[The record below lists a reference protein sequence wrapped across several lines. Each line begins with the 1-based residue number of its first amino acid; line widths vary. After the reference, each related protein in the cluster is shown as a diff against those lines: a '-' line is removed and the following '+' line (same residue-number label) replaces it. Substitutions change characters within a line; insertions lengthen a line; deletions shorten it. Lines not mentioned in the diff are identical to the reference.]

1 MLRQYQELKQQ
12 HPGTLLFFRLGDFY
26 ELFFDDAVIGSRE
39 LQITLTARHKERG
52 DPVPMCGVPHH
63 SVANYIARLVRK
75 GYRVAIC
82 EQTEDASKTK
92 KLVRREVVRIV
103 TPGTPIDP
111 QLLDAREAVFLAAV
125 CSSGETIG
133 AAFLDIST
141 GEFRA
146 TQETGTNAWE
156 KIRADLESYAPRE
169 LLFPTSLAPLI
180 KAGLTGKAQTAPLPL
195 AEVTQTERGPQP
207 GVPGGAAP
215 LGWQTGSPAG
225 VLGSLRDD
233 PEAAGLSDS
242 ESSPTNSLR
251 YNAPSDSQNNH
262 FIDATFTP
270 LEDWLWQ
277 KKDCAE
283 LLLNH
288 FGTRSLDGY
297 GIARK
302 DEAVRAAG
310 ACLRYA
316 QETQRA
322 SADHITGLTYF
333 EPQDHLVLDNVT
345 VRNLEL
351 VESLGGASGR
361 TLLSVIDETV
371 TGMGARL
378 LRSWLLRPCVKRGE
392 VEARLAAV
400 QDLFA
405 SQITRDK
412 LRSLLKGVSDL
423 ERLIGRISFGSAT
436 PRDLNA
442 ILRSLYQVPA
452 IRENLAAMQSSLLQI
467 LSESSDEVPEICA
480 LLVKAISDDP
490 PAKISDGDAI
500 RAGYS
505 EELDE
510 LRSISRNAKQI
521 IATLE
526 ATERTRSGI
535 SNLRIKFNNVF
546 GYFIE
551 VSKGNAARVPAD
563 YERRQTLTNAERFTT
578 PELRDWEKKVLGAE
592 DRIIEVENALFA
604 DICRQVAAETKRI
617 QATARALAAL
627 DALASLAETAAR
639 RRYVRP
645 MMHDGDEIE
654 IVQGRHPVIEVFN
667 EDPFVP
673 NSVYLNNSTDRLLII
688 TGPNMGGKSTV
699 LRQTAIVCILAQM
712 GSFVPAEKA
721 RLPLLDR
728 VWTRVG
734 ASDDLTRGR
743 STFMVEMTE
752 TAAILHSSTPRSL
765 VLLDEI
771 GRGTATFDGLSI
783 AWAVAEYL
791 HDSPEHAAKT
801 LFATHYHELTE
812 LAERLPGAQNYQITA
827 AEREGEVVFLHR
839 LERGRASKS
848 YGIQVARL
856 AGLPPAVLANAREV
870 LARLERYELDVFAEE
885 DAIVAQAA
893 VRTAE
898 AHAAAQGQSGVSAS
912 ANSAN
917 EAAAW
922 GGSVSGSD
930 ALEAAARRAGRR
942 KAIAQASLFDLANQ
956 KVVEEIRNVDPE
968 RLSPEEAK
976 ELLRRL
982 RQQMM

>member
-1 MLRQYQELKQQ
+1 MMSTPTPMLRQYQELKQQ

-26 ELFFDDAVIGSRE
+26 ELFFEDAVVGSRE

-52 DPVPMCGVPHH
+52 EPIPMCGVPHH
-63 SVANYIARLVRK
+63 SAANYIARLVRK

-82 EQTEDASKTK
+82 EQTEDPSKTK

-103 TPGTPIDP
+103 TPGTPLDP

-125 CSSGETIG
+125 CSSGETVG

-146 TQETGTNAWE
+146 TQESGRNAWE

-169 LLFPTSLAPLI
+169 LLFPASLAPLL
-180 KAGLTGKAQTAPLPL
+180 KAGLSGKVQTTPLPL
-195 AEVTQTERGPQP
+195 QHGNNEPQADEPRPLPSFRGSANDHLMD
-207 GVPGGAAP
+207 AA
-215 LGWQTGSPAG
+215 L
-225 VLGSLRDD
+225 
-233 PEAAGLSDS
+233 
-242 ESSPTNSLR
+242 
-251 YNAPSDSQNNH
+251 
-262 FIDATFTP
+262 TP
-270 LEDWLWQ
+270 LDDWLWQ
-277 KKDCAE
+277 KEDCAD

-288 FGTRSLDGY
+288 FGARSLEGY
-297 GIARK
+297 GIERK

-322 SADHITGLTYF
+322 AAAHVTDLVYF
-333 EPQDHLVLDNVT
+333 APQDHLVLDNVT

-351 VESLGGASGR
+351 VESLGGASDR
-361 TLLSVIDETV
+361 TLLRVIDETV

-378 LRSWLLRPCVKRGE
+378 LRSWMLRPCIKRGE

-400 QDLFA
+400 QDLVA
-405 SQITRDK
+405 SQISRDN
-412 LRSLLKGVSDL
+412 LRTLLKEVSDL

-442 ILRSLYQVPA
+442 ILRSLNQVPA
-452 IRENLAAMQSSLLQI
+452 IRENLAAMPSSLLQI
-467 LSESSDEVPEICA
+467 LSETCDDVPEVCI
-480 LLVKAISDDP
+480 LLAKAISDDP
-490 PAKISDGDAI
+490 PAKISEGDTI
-500 RAGYS
+500 RYGYS
-505 EELDE
+505 TELDE
-510 LRSISRNAKQI
+510 LRSISQNAKQI

-535 SNLRIKFNNVF
+535 GNLRIKFNGVF

-551 VSKGNAARVPAD
+551 VSRANAARVPPE
-563 YERRQTLTNAERFTT
+563 YERRQTLTNSERFTT
-578 PELRDWEKKVLGAE
+578 AELRDWEKKVLGAE
-592 DRIIEVENALFA
+592 ERIIHMEAELFN
-604 DICRQVAAETKRI
+604 DVCRQVAAKTKRI

-627 DALASLAETAAR
+627 DALASLGETAAR

-645 MMHDGDEIE
+645 LMHDGDEIE
-654 IVQGRHPVIEVFN
+654 ILQARHPVIEVFN

-712 GSFVPAEKA
+712 GSFVPADKA
-721 RLPLLDR
+721 RLPLVDR

-752 TAAILHSSTPRSL
+752 TAAILHSATARSL

-827 AEREGEVVFLHR
+827 TEREGEVVFLHR

-870 LARLERYELDVFAEE
+870 LARLERYELEVFAEE
-885 DAIVAQAA
+885 DAIAAQAA

-898 AHAAAQGQSGVSAS
+898 AREAVQARGAAASSSDSSSSSLA
-912 ANSAN
+912 
-917 EAAAW
+917 
-922 GGSVSGSD
+922 GGE
-930 ALEAAARRAGRR
+930 ALEVAARRAGRR
-942 KAIAQASLFDLANQ
+942 RAIAQASLFDLANQ
-956 KVVEEIRNVDPE
+956 KVVEEIRNVDPDT
-968 RLSPEEAK
+968 LSPEEAK
-976 ELLRRL
+976 ELLRKL
-982 RQQMM
+982 RKQMM

>member
-1 MLRQYQELKQQ
+1 MLRQYHELKQQ

-26 ELFFDDAVIGSRE
+26 ELFYDDAVTGSRE

-52 DPVPMCGVPHH
+52 DAVPMCGVPHH
-63 SVANYIARLVRK
+63 SAANYIARLVRK

-82 EQTEDASKTK
+82 EQTEEASKTK

-125 CSSGETIG
+125 CSSGDTVG

-141 GEFRA
+141 GEFRV
-146 TQETGTNAWE
+146 TQESGANAWD
-156 KIRADLESYAPRE
+156 KIRGDLESYSPRE
-169 LLFPTSLAPLI
+169 LLFPSSLAPLI
-180 KAGLTGKAQTAPLPL
+180 NAGLSPKAQTAPLPL
-195 AEVTQTERGPQP
+195 GEVTQT
-207 GVPGGAAP
+207 V
-215 LGWQTGSPAG
+215 
-225 VLGSLRDD
+225 SLRRD
-233 PEAAGLSDS
+233 PEAVGLSAS
-242 ESSPTNSLR
+242 ESSQTNSLR
-251 YNAPSDSQNNH
+251 YNASAPQHSQ
-262 FIDATFTP
+262 FLDAALSP
-270 LEDWLWQ
+270 IEDWLWQ
-277 KKDCAE
+277 KKDCAD
-283 LLLNH
+283 LLLSH
-288 FGTRSLDGY
+288 FGARSLEGY
-297 GIARK
+297 GIERK

-322 SADHITGLTYF
+322 AAAHITGLTYF
-333 EPQDHLVLDNVT
+333 EPQDHLVLDQVT

-371 TGMGARL
+371 TSMGARL
-378 LRSWLLRPCVKRGE
+378 LRSWLLRPCVKQGE
-392 VEARLAAV
+392 VEARLGAV

-405 SQITRDK
+405 SQISRDK
-412 LRSLLKGVSDL
+412 LRSLLKDVSDL

-452 IRENLAAMQSSLLQI
+452 IRENLAELPSSLLQI
-467 LSESSDEVPEICA
+467 LSESADEVPEICA

-490 PAKISDGDAI
+490 PAKISEGDTI
-500 RAGYS
+500 REGYS
-505 EELDE
+505 TELDE

-551 VSKGNAARVPAD
+551 VSRGNAARVPD
-563 YERRQTLTNAERFTT
+563 EYERRQTLTNAERFTT

-592 DRIIEVENALFA
+592 ERIIELENTLFA

-617 QATARALAAL
+617 QGTARALAAL
-627 DALASLAETAAR
+627 DALASLGETAAR
-639 RRYVRP
+639 RRYVKP
-645 MMHDGDEIE
+645 LIHNGDEIE

-699 LRQTAIVCILAQM
+699 LRQTAIISILAQM
-712 GSFVPAEKA
+712 GSFVPAERA

-856 AGLPPAVLANAREV
+856 AGLPATVLANAREV

-885 DAIVAQAA
+885 DAIAAQAA

-898 AHAAAQGQSGVSAS
+898 AHAAAQGAGATGSGGLESLKTTPQGA
-912 ANSAN
+912 
-917 EAAAW
+917 
-922 GGSVSGSD
+922 GGD

-942 KAIAQASLFDLANQ
+942 KAVAQASLFDLANQ

-968 RLSPEEAK
+968 KLSSEEAK
-976 ELLRRL
+976 ELLRKLRDRL
-982 RQQMM
+982 M

>member
-1 MLRQYQELKQQ
+1 MSTQTPMLRQYQELKQK

-26 ELFFDDAVIGSRE
+26 ELFYDDAVVGSRE

-63 SVANYIARLVRK
+63 SAANYIARLVRK

-82 EQTEDASKTK
+82 EQTEEASKTK

-125 CSSGETIG
+125 CSSGDTIG

-141 GEFRA
+141 GEFRV
-146 TQETGTNAWE
+146 TQESGANAWE
-156 KIRADLESYAPRE
+156 KIRADLESYSPRE
-169 LLFPTSLAPLI
+169 LLFPASLAPLI
-180 KAGLTGKAQTAPLPL
+180 KAGPSGKTQTAPLPL
-195 AEVTQTERGPQP
+195 NGAPGPS
-207 GVPGGAAP
+207 A
-215 LGWQTGSPAG
+215 
-225 VLGSLRDD
+225 
-233 PEAAGLSDS
+233 
-242 ESSPTNSLR
+242 ESSAGAVNQS
-251 YNAPSDSQNNH
+251 NESQSFASSPNDQ
-262 FIDATFTP
+262 FIDATLTP
-270 LEDWLWQ
+270 IDDWLWQ

-288 FGTRSLDGY
+288 FGTRSLEGY
-297 GIARK
+297 GIERK

-322 SADHITGLTYF
+322 AAAHITDLVYF
-333 EPQDHLVLDNVT
+333 APQDHLVLDNVT

-378 LRSWLLRPCVKRGE
+378 LRAWMLRPCVKRGE
-392 VEARLAAV
+392 VEARLGAV
-400 QDLFA
+400 QDLVA
-405 SQITRDK
+405 SQISRDK
-412 LRSLLKGVSDL
+412 LRSLLKEVSDL

-442 ILRSLYQVPA
+442 ILRSLNQVPA
-452 IRENLAAMQSSLLQI
+452 IRENLTTMHSSLLQV
-467 LSESSDEVPEICA
+467 LCESADDVPEICA
-480 LLVKAISDDP
+480 LLAKAISDDP
-490 PAKISDGDAI
+490 PVKISEGDTI

-505 EELDE
+505 NELDE
-510 LRSISRNAKQI
+510 LRSISRNAKQT

-526 ATERTRSGI
+526 ASERTRSGI
-535 SNLRIKFNNVF
+535 ANLRIKFNNVF

-551 VSKGNAARVPAD
+551 VSKGNAARVPGE

-592 DRIIEVENALFA
+592 ERIIEIENALFT
-604 DICRQVAAETKRI
+604 DVCRQVAAETKRI

-627 DALASLAETAAR
+627 DALASLGETAAR

-645 MMHDGDEIE
+645 VMHDGDEIE

-667 EDPFVP
+667 ADPFVP

-699 LRQTAIVCILAQM
+699 LRQTAIIAILAQM

-721 RLPLLDR
+721 RLPLVDR

-752 TAAILHSSTPRSL
+752 TAAILHSATPRSL

-885 DAIVAQAA
+885 DAIAAQAA
-893 VRTAE
+893 VRTAA
-898 AHAAAQGQSGVSAS
+898 AHAAAQGAGASQSDQSDKLKFVEHGMM
-912 ANSAN
+912 N
-917 EAAAW
+917 
-922 GGSVSGSD
+922 D

-942 KAIAQASLFDLANQ
+942 KAVAQASLFDLADQ

-968 RLSPEEAK
+968 TLSPEEAK
-976 ELLRRL
+976 ELLCKLRR
-982 RQQMM
+982 QMI

>member
-1 MLRQYQELKQQ
+1 MATVPQTPMLRQYYDLKQQ

-26 ELFFDDAVIGSRE
+26 ELFFDDAVIGARE

-52 DPVPMCGVPHH
+52 DAVPMCGVPHH
-63 SVANYIARLVRK
+63 SAANYIARLVRK

-111 QLLDAREAVFLAAV
+111 QLLDSREAVYLAAV
-125 CSSGETIG
+125 CSSGDTVG
-133 AAFLDIST
+133 TAFLDIST

-146 TQETGTNAWE
+146 TQENGADAWD
-156 KIRADLESYAPRE
+156 KIRADLESYSPRE
-169 LLFPTSLAPLI
+169 LLFPTSLAPLVN
-180 KAGLTGKAQTAPLPL
+180 AGFSPKPQTAPLPL
-195 AEVTQTERGPQP
+195 AGIAGVSPAPVTPAAHDDEEPQTNSSRYNNPNESQTSNFL
-207 GVPGGAAP
+207 GAA
-215 LGWQTGSPAG
+215 LTG
-225 VLGSLRDD
+225 
-233 PEAAGLSDS
+233 
-242 ESSPTNSLR
+242 
-251 YNAPSDSQNNH
+251 
-262 FIDATFTP
+262 I
-270 LEDWLWQ
+270 EDWLWQ

-283 LLLNH
+283 LLLKQ
-288 FGTRSLDGY
+288 FGARSLEGY
-297 GIARK
+297 GIERK

-322 SADHITGLTYF
+322 AAKHITGLTYF

-371 TGMGARL
+371 TSMGARL

-392 VEARLAAV
+392 VEARLGAV
-400 QDLFA
+400 QDLYA

-412 LRSLLKGVSDL
+412 LRSLLKEVSDL
-423 ERLIGRISFGSAT
+423 ERLIGRISFGSAS

-452 IRENLAAMQSSLLQI
+452 VREALGALESSLIQI
-467 LSESSDEVPEICA
+467 LCESADVVPEVCT

-490 PAKISDGDAI
+490 PIKISEGDTI

-505 EELDE
+505 TELDE

-526 ATERTRSGI
+526 ATERERSGI
-535 SNLRIKFNNVF
+535 NNLRIKFNNVF

-551 VSKGNAARVPAD
+551 VSKGNAARVPAE

-592 DRIIEVENALFA
+592 ERIVQLEAELFN
-604 DICRQVAAETKRI
+604 DVCRQVAAETRRI
-617 QATARALAAL
+617 QATARAFAAL
-627 DALASLAETAAR
+627 DALGSLGETAAR
-639 RRYVRP
+639 RRFVRP
-645 MMHDGDEIE
+645 VMHDGDEVE
-654 IVQGRHPVIEVFN
+654 IIQGRHPMIEVFS

-699 LRQTAIVCILAQM
+699 LRQTAIICILAQM

-752 TAAILHSSTPRSL
+752 TATILHSSTARSL

-812 LAERLPGAQNYQITA
+812 LAERLPGAQNYQIIA

-870 LARLERYELDVFAEE
+870 LARLERYELDVFAE
-885 DAIVAQAA
+885 DAVKPADLGGDPGS
-893 VRTAE
+893 E
-898 AHAAAQGQSGVSAS
+898 AL
-912 ANSAN
+912 
-917 EAAAW
+917 
-922 GGSVSGSD
+922 D
-930 ALEAAARRAGRR
+930 AAARRAGRR
-942 KAIAQASLFDLANQ
+942 KAVAQASLFDLANQ

-968 RLSPEEAK
+968 SLSPEEAK
-976 ELLRRL
+976 ELLRKL
-982 RQQMM
+982 RERMM

>member
-1 MLRQYQELKQQ
+1 MTTAPQTPMLRQYHELKQQ

-26 ELFFDDAVIGSRE
+26 ELFYDDAVVGSRE

-52 DPVPMCGVPHH
+52 DAVPMCGVPHH
-63 SVANYIARLVRK
+63 SAANYIARLVRK

-82 EQTEDASKTK
+82 EQTEEASKTK

-125 CSSGETIG
+125 CSSGETVG

-146 TQETGTNAWE
+146 TQESGPDAWE

-180 KAGLTGKAQTAPLPL
+180 KAGLSPKAQTAPLPL
-195 AEVTQTERGPQP
+195 GDVTQT
-207 GVPGGAAP
+207 V
-215 LGWQTGSPAG
+215 
-225 VLGSLRDD
+225 SLRND
-233 PEAAGLSDS
+233 PKPAGLSSS
-242 ESSPTNSLR
+242 EPSQTNSLR
-251 YNAPSDSQNNH
+251 YDSSGQPQH
-262 FIDATFTP
+262 SQFIDATLTAI
-270 LEDWLWQ
+270 EDWLWQ
-277 KKDCAE
+277 KQDCAA

-288 FGTRSLDGY
+288 FGAQSLAGY
-297 GIARK
+297 GIERK

-322 SADHITGLTYF
+322 AAGHITDLTYF
-333 EPQDHLVLDNVT
+333 QPQDHLVLDQVT

-351 VESLGGASGR
+351 VESLGGTAGR
-361 TLLSVIDETV
+361 TLLSVVDETV
-371 TGMGARL
+371 TSMGARL
-378 LRSWLLRPCVKRGE
+378 LRSWLLRPCVKQGE

-400 QDLFA
+400 QDLVA

-412 LRSLLKGVSDL
+412 LRSLLKEVSDL

-452 IRENLAAMQSSLLQI
+452 VRENLAALPSSLLQV
-467 LSESSDEVPEICA
+467 LSESADEVPEICA
-480 LLVKAISDDP
+480 LLVQAISDDP
-490 PAKISDGDAI
+490 PAKISEGDTI

-505 EELDE
+505 TELDE

-551 VSKGNAARVPAD
+551 VSKGNAARVPPE

-592 DRIIEVENALFA
+592 ERIIEIENTLFS

-627 DALASLAETAAR
+627 DALASLGETAAR

-645 MMHDGDEIE
+645 AMHAGDEIE

-699 LRQTAIVCILAQM
+699 LRQTAIICILAQM

-885 DAIVAQAA
+885 DAIAAQAA

-898 AHAAAQGQSGVSAS
+898 AHAAAQSAGATVSNNLESAARSSSG
-912 ANSAN
+912 
-917 EAAAW
+917 
-922 GGSVSGSD
+922 GD
-930 ALEAAARRAGRR
+930 ALEAAARRASRR
-942 KAIAQASLFDLANQ
+942 KAVAQASLFDLANQ
-956 KVVEEIRNVDPE
+956 KVVEEIRNADPE
-968 RLSPEEAK
+968 SLSPEEAK

-982 RQQMM
+982 RERLI

>member
-1 MLRQYQELKQQ
+1 
-12 HPGTLLFFRLGDFY
+12 
-26 ELFFDDAVIGSRE
+26 
-39 LQITLTARHKERG
+39 
-52 DPVPMCGVPHH
+52 
-63 SVANYIARLVRK
+63 
-75 GYRVAIC
+75 
-82 EQTEDASKTK
+82 
-92 KLVRREVVRIV
+92 
-103 TPGTPIDP
+103 
-111 QLLDAREAVFLAAV
+111 
-125 CSSGETIG
+125 
-133 AAFLDIST
+133 
-141 GEFRA
+141 
-146 TQETGTNAWE
+146 
-156 KIRADLESYAPRE
+156 
-169 LLFPTSLAPLI
+169 
-180 KAGLTGKAQTAPLPL
+180 
-195 AEVTQTERGPQP
+195 
-207 GVPGGAAP
+207 
-215 LGWQTGSPAG
+215 
-225 VLGSLRDD
+225 
-233 PEAAGLSDS
+233 
-242 ESSPTNSLR
+242 
-251 YNAPSDSQNNH
+251 
-262 FIDATFTP
+262 
-270 LEDWLWQ
+270 
-277 KKDCAE
+277 
-283 LLLNH
+283 
-288 FGTRSLDGY
+288 
-297 GIARK
+297 
-302 DEAVRAAG
+302 
-310 ACLRYA
+310 
-316 QETQRA
+316 
-322 SADHITGLTYF
+322 
-333 EPQDHLVLDNVT
+333 
-345 VRNLEL
+345 
-351 VESLGGASGR
+351 
-361 TLLSVIDETV
+361 
-371 TGMGARL
+371 
-378 LRSWLLRPCVKRGE
+378 
-392 VEARLAAV
+392 
-400 QDLFA
+400 
-405 SQITRDK
+405 
-412 LRSLLKGVSDL
+412 LLKEVSDL

-452 IRENLAAMQSSLLQI
+452 IRENLTTMRSSLLQV

-490 PAKISDGDAI
+490 PAKISEGDTI

-505 EELDE
+505 TELDE

-535 SNLRIKFNNVF
+535 NNLRIKFNNVF

-551 VSKGNAARVPAD
+551 VSKGNATRVPAE
-563 YERRQTLTNAERFTT
+563 YERRQTLTSAERFTT

-592 DRIIEVENALFA
+592 ERIIELENALFA
-604 DICRQVAAETKRI
+604 DICRQVAAEAKRI
-617 QATARALAAL
+617 QATARALATL
-627 DALASLAETAAR
+627 DALASLGETAAR
-639 RRYVRP
+639 RRFVKP
-645 MMHDGDEIE
+645 SIHDGDEIE

-699 LRQTAIVCILAQM
+699 LRQTAIICILAQM
-712 GSFVPAEKA
+712 GSFVPADKA

-885 DAIVAQAA
+885 DAIAAQAA

-898 AHAAAQGQSGVSAS
+898 VRAAAQSAGASQSDKV
-912 ANSAN
+912 
-917 EAAAW
+917 EFVEQ
-922 GGSVSGSD
+922 GGMPE

-942 KAIAQASLFDLANQ
+942 KAVAQASLFDLANQ

-968 RLSPEEAK
+968 KLSPEEAK
-976 ELLRRL
+976 ELLRKLSER
-982 RQQMM
+982 MM

>member
-1 MLRQYQELKQQ
+1 MISTQTPMLRQYQELKQQ

-26 ELFFDDAVIGSRE
+26 ELFFDDAIVGSRE

-63 SVANYIARLVRK
+63 SAANYIARLVRK

-82 EQTEDASKTK
+82 EQTEEASKLK

-146 TQETGTNAWE
+146 TQESGPGAWE
-156 KIRADLESYAPRE
+156 KIRADLESYSPRE
-169 LLFPTSLAPLI
+169 LLFPASLTPLI
-180 KAGLTGKAQTAPLPL
+180 KAGISGKPQTAPLPL
-195 AEVTQTERGPQP
+195 SDAAIRANQSNHSDSSPSSSS
-207 GVPGGAAP
+207 VPGGFISP
-215 LGWQTGSPAG
+215 SPA
-225 VLGSLRDD
+225 
-233 PEAAGLSDS
+233 
-242 ESSPTNSLR
+242 
-251 YNAPSDSQNNH
+251 DSQNNP
-262 FIDATFTP
+262 FIDAAFTP

-288 FGTRSLDGY
+288 FGTGSLEGY
-297 GIARK
+297 GIERK

-322 SADHITGLTYF
+322 AAAHVTDLVYF

-378 LRSWLLRPCVKRGE
+378 LRAWLLRPCVKRGE
-392 VEARLAAV
+392 VEARLGAV

-412 LRSLLKGVSDL
+412 LRSLLKEVSDL
-423 ERLIGRISFGSAT
+423 ERLIGRISFGSAS

-452 IRENLAAMQSSLLQI
+452 IRENLAAMQSSLLEI
-467 LSESSDEVPEICA
+467 LSESADEVPEICA

-490 PAKISDGDAI
+490 PAKISEGDTI
-500 RAGYS
+500 REGYS
-505 EELDE
+505 AELDE

-535 SNLRIKFNNVF
+535 NNLRIKFNNVF

-551 VSKGNAARVPAD
+551 VSKGNASRVPIE

-592 DRIIEVENALFA
+592 ERIIQLEAELFN
-604 DICRQVAAETKRI
+604 DVCRQVAAETKRI

-627 DALASLAETAAR
+627 DALASLAEAAAR

-645 MMHDGDEIE
+645 VMHDGDEIE
-654 IVQGRHPVIEVFN
+654 IVHGRHPVIEVFN

-673 NSVYLNNSTDRLLII
+673 NSIYLNNSTDRLLII

-699 LRQTAIVCILAQM
+699 LRQTAIICILAQM

-885 DAIVAQAA
+885 DAIAAQAA

-898 AHAAAQGQSGVSAS
+898 AYAAAQGQASLSGGGNSTNVSAPVP
-912 ANSAN
+912 
-917 EAAAW
+917 
-922 GGSVSGSD
+922 GTVSTGE

-942 KAIAQASLFDLANQ
+942 KAVAQASLFDLANQ

-968 RLSPEEAK
+968 TLSPEDAK
-976 ELLRRL
+976 ELLRKL

>member
-1 MLRQYQELKQQ
+1 MMSTQTPMLRQYQELKQQ

-63 SVANYIARLVRK
+63 SAANYIARLVRK

-82 EQTEDASKTK
+82 EQTEEASKTK

-146 TQETGTNAWE
+146 TQESGPGAWDR
-156 KIRADLESYAPRE
+156 IRADLESYAPRE
-169 LLFPTSLAPLI
+169 LLFPASLAPLI
-180 KAGLTGKAQTAPLPL
+180 KAGLSGKAQTAPLPL
-195 AEVTQTERGPQP
+195 GEVTQT
-207 GVPGGAAP
+207 V
-215 LGWQTGSPAG
+215 
-225 VLGSLRDD
+225 SLR
-233 PEAAGLSDS
+233 PSTGGRAQ
-242 ESSPTNSLR
+242 TNSLR
-251 YNAPSDSQNNH
+251 YSSPDDSNNQ
-262 FIDATFTP
+262 FIDAAFTP

-288 FGTRSLDGY
+288 FGTSSLEGY
-297 GIARK
+297 GLEHK

-322 SADHITGLTYF
+322 AAAHVTDLVYF
-333 EPQDHLVLDNVT
+333 EPLDHLVLDNVT

-351 VESLGGASGR
+351 VESLGGGSGR

-392 VEARLAAV
+392 VEARLGAV
-400 QDLFA
+400 QDLVA

-412 LRSLLKGVSDL
+412 LRSLLKEVSDL

-452 IRENLAAMQSSLLQI
+452 IRENLAAMQSSLLQV

-490 PAKISDGDAI
+490 PAKISDGDTI

-505 EELDE
+505 TELDE

-535 SNLRIKFNNVF
+535 NNLRIKFNNVF

-551 VSKGNAARVPAD
+551 VSKGNAARVPPE
-563 YERRQTLTNAERFTT
+563 YERRQTLTSAERFTT

-592 DRIIEVENALFA
+592 ERIIEIENALFA

-617 QATARALAAL
+617 QATARALATL
-627 DALASLAETAAR
+627 DALASLGETAAR
-639 RRYVRP
+639 RRYVKP
-645 MMHDGDEIE
+645 FMHDGDEIE

-667 EDPFVP
+667 QDPFVP

-885 DAIVAQAA
+885 DAIAAQAA

-898 AHAAAQGQSGVSAS
+898 AHAAAQGVGAILSDKHKVVEQDLESG
-912 ANSAN
+912 
-917 EAAAW
+917 
-922 GGSVSGSD
+922 

-942 KAIAQASLFDLANQ
+942 KAVAQASLFDLANQ
-956 KVVEEIRNVDPE
+956 KVVEEILNVDPE
-968 RLSPEEAK
+968 KLSPEEAK
-976 ELLRRL
+976 ALLRKL
-982 RQQMM
+982 RQRLL

>member
-1 MLRQYQELKQQ
+1 MISTQTPMLRQYQELKQQ

-63 SVANYIARLVRK
+63 SAANYIARLVRK

-82 EQTEDASKTK
+82 EQTEEASKLK

-146 TQETGTNAWE
+146 TQEGGPGAWE
-156 KIRADLESYAPRE
+156 KIRADLESYSPRE
-169 LLFPTSLAPLI
+169 LLFPVSLAPLI
-180 KAGLTGKAQTAPLPL
+180 KAGLSGKPQTAPLPL
-195 AEVTQTERGPQP
+195 GDSAN
-207 GVPGGAAP
+207 
-215 LGWQTGSPAG
+215 
-225 VLGSLRDD
+225 RDD
-233 PEAAGLSDS
+233 QSIGSYPSPSSSGVFNGLTHL
-242 ESSPTNSLR
+242 SPG
-251 YNAPSDSQNNH
+251 DSQNNP
-262 FIDATFTP
+262 FIDAAFTP

-283 LLLNH
+283 LLTNH

-297 GIARK
+297 GIERK

-322 SADHITGLTYF
+322 AAAHVTDLVYF

-392 VEARLAAV
+392 VEARLGAV

-412 LRSLLKGVSDL
+412 LRSLLKEVSDL
-423 ERLIGRISFGSAT
+423 ERLIGRISFGSAS

-452 IRENLAAMQSSLLQI
+452 IRENLAAMQSSLLEI
-467 LSESSDEVPEICA
+467 LSESADEVPEICA

-490 PAKISDGDAI
+490 PAKISEGDTI
-500 RAGYS
+500 REGYS
-505 EELDE
+505 AELDE
-510 LRSISRNAKQI
+510 LRSISRNAKQT

-535 SNLRIKFNNVF
+535 NNLRIKFNNVF

-551 VSKGNAARVPAD
+551 VSKGNAARVPVG

-592 DRIIEVENALFA
+592 DRIIEIENALFS
-604 DICRQVAAETKRI
+604 DVCSQVAAETKRI
-617 QATARALAAL
+617 QATARALASL

-639 RRYVRP
+639 RRYVKP
-645 MMHDGDEIE
+645 SMHDGDEVE

-699 LRQTAIVCILAQM
+699 LRQTAIICILAQM

-856 AGLPPAVLANAREV
+856 AGLPPAVLAIAREV

-885 DAIVAQAA
+885 DTIAAQAA

-898 AHAAAQGQSGVSAS
+898 AHAAAQGQAGVSGSGSSTSVSAPLSGSVSAS
-912 ANSAN
+912 
-917 EAAAW
+917 E
-922 GGSVSGSD
+922 

-942 KAIAQASLFDLANQ
+942 KAVAQASLFDLANQ

-968 RLSPEEAK
+968 SLSPEDAK
-976 ELLRRL
+976 ELLRKL